1 MNKKQ
6 IKNCAIYTRVSTD
19 SQAEKEFS
27 SCESQEEKNKVFYQK
42 SE

>member
-19 SQAEKEFS
+19 L
-27 SCESQEEKNKVFYQK
+27 
-42 SE
+42 